1 MSDYHKPALVKEFL
15 EYLAPCAG
23 QLIVDATVGGG
34 GHAEAVLDRMD
45 GGVKLIGIDRD
56 QEALEA
62 ARQRLARFGEAV
74 VLIKGKFSELESLL
88 EKSGAKNPDRVYFD
102 LGVSSHQLDSAER
115 GFSFRKDG
123 PLDMRMDQSQGRTA
137 AELLKKS
144 KQQELERIFWEYGEE
159 RFGRRVAK
167 EIVRK
172 REKGIDLDRTR
183 KLAEMLE
190 AVIGRRGQRVHPAT
204 RIFQALRIA
213 VNLEMEELSQGLQA
227 CLEHLAPGGRMLVIS
242 YHSLEDRLVKNFY
255 RENERAGRLML
266 LPKKPVRPGPEE
278 VRQNPRSRSARLRAA
293 EKI

>member
-1 MSDYHKPALVKEFL
+1 LSDYHKPALVREVL

-23 QLIVDATVGGG
+23 QLIVDATIGGG
-34 GHAEAVLDRMD
+34 GHAEAVLEKMEGR
-45 GGVKLIGIDRD
+45 VKLIGIDRD
-56 QEALEA
+56 QEALDA

-74 VLIKGKFSELESLL
+74 VLIKGKFSELDSLL
-88 EKSGAKNPDRVYFD
+88 EKAGAGNPDRVYFD

-115 GFSFRKDG
+115 GFSFRNDG
-123 PLDMRMDQSQGRTA
+123 PLDMRMDQSQGQTA
-137 AELLKKS
+137 ADLLKKS
-144 KQQELERIFWEYGEE
+144 KQQELERIFWEYGED

-172 REKGIDLDRTR
+172 REKGIELDRTR

-213 VNLEMEELSQGLQA
+213 VNLELEELSKGLHA
-227 CLEHLAPGGRMLVIS
+227 CLEHLVPGGRMLVIS

-255 RENERAGRLML
+255 RENDRAGRLRL
-266 LPKKPVRPGPEE
+266 LSKKPVRPGDEE
-278 VRQNPRSRSARLRAA
+278 IRQNPRSRSARLRAA
-293 EKI
+293 EKV